1 MAPERRMPEQRI
13 VIRSDADIVRAR
25 QLGREVAGR
34 LPFSDG
40 DVTVIASAISELA
53 RNMYTYAAGGE
64 IRVATVERGGHHGIK
79 VVAQDVGP
87 GIHDKRL
94 ALQDGFSTAGRLGLG
109 LAGVRRLVDQFD
121 LRSEVGVGTE
131 VTLVKWAR

>member
-1 MAPERRMPEQRI
+1 MPEQRI
-13 VIRSDADIVRAR
+13 AIRTDADIVRAR
-25 QLGREVAGR
+25 QVGREVAGR
-34 LPFSDG
+34 LPFSEG

-53 RNMYTYAAGGE
+53 RNMFAYAAGGE
-64 IRVATVERGGHHGIK
+64 IRVGVVERAGHHGIR
-79 VVAQDVGP
+79 VIAQDAGP
-87 GIHDKRL
+87 GIHDKLL

-109 LAGVRRLVDQFD
+109 LPGVRRLVDQFD